1 MILLNISGW
10 SLFFYS
16 CLLLRFFLR
25 FFIILLL
32 RVAFIFFDVFM
43 MYLSRNVSF
52 LINHYIN
59 AFNNSAKSFIV
70 ALVCF
75 AMWRVTKKNAF
86 ICSRFKF
93 AKLLISILDIAFGPK
108 YFEVLYRRSPT
119 ILELMRSLSA
129 VHPDI
134 CFVENNNRSMC
145 SFTPE
150 SCGSP

>member
-10 SLFFYS
+10 ILFFYS
-16 CLLLRFFLR
+16 CLLLWFFLR

-43 MYLSRNVSF
+43 MYLSRDVSL

-59 AFNNSAKSFIV
+59 SFNNSAKSFIV

-93 AKLLISILDIAFGPK
+93 AKLLINILNIAFAPK
-108 YFEVLYRRSPT
+108 YFEVLYRRSLT
-119 ILELMRSLSA
+119 IPELMRSLSA

-134 CFVENNNRSMC
+134 CFV
-145 SFTPE
+145 
-150 SCGSP
+150 